1 MLDNFSIL
9 TISPF
14 VGVLN
19 EATKSIAKCFKK
31 DINRYIPIFSLVYG
45 VILGIVG
52 YYIPGLDFG
61 DNLVEAI
68 FAGLV
73 GGGAATGV
81 HQTFHQISS
90 KTDDAKSETSDINN
104 DDDDEESSSTVVP
117 EEDVLITLEDADNPE
132 DASSVNNDE
141 VDEQDNNASDT
152 TSDDAEDIQDDDSC
166 AESDETL

>member
-45 VILGIVG
+45 VLLGIAG
-52 YYIPGLDFG
+52 YYIPDLNFG
-61 DNLVEAI
+61 HNLVEAI

-104 DDDDEESSSTVVP
+104 DDDSSSTDVP
-117 EEDVLITLEDADNPE
+117 EEDELITLEDVDIPE

-141 VDEQDNNASDT
+141 NVQQDNNTSDT
-152 TSDDAEDIQDDDSC
+152 ISDDAGDIQDDDSC
-166 AESDETL
+166 TEPDETL

>member
-45 VILGIVG
+45 VLLGIAG
-52 YYIPGLDFG
+52 YYIPDLDFG
-61 DNLVEAI
+61 NNLVEAI
-68 FAGLV
+68 FVGLV

-81 HQTFHQISS
+81 HQTFHQLSS
-90 KTDDAKSETSDINN
+90 KIDDAKSETSNINN
-104 DDDDEESSSTVVP
+104 DEESSSTVVP
-117 EEDVLITLEDADNPE
+117 EEDESITLEDVDIPE
-132 DASSVNNDE
+132 DTSSVNNDE
-141 VDEQDNNASDT
+141 DEEQDNNTSDT
-152 TSDDAEDIQDDDSC
+152 ISDDAGDIQDDDSRT
-166 AESDETL
+166 ESDETL

>member
-45 VILGIVG
+45 VLLGIAG
-52 YYIPGLDFG
+52 YYIPDLNFG
-61 DNLVEAI
+61 HNLVEAI

-90 KTDDAKSETSDINN
+90 KIDDAKSETSDINN
-104 DDDDEESSSTVVP
+104 DDDSSSADVP
-117 EEDVLITLEDADNPE
+117 EEDEVITLEDADIPE
-132 DASSVNNDE
+132 DTSSVNNDE
-141 VDEQDNNASDT
+141 DEEQDNNTSDT
-152 TSDDAEDIQDDDSC
+152 ISDDAGDIQDDDSRT
-166 AESDETL
+166 ESDETL

>member
-61 DNLVEAI
+61 NNLVEAI

-104 DDDDEESSSTVVP
+104 DDEDSSSTVVP
-117 EEDVLITLEDADNPE
+117 EEDEIITLEDADIPE
-132 DASSVNNDE
+132 DTSSVNNDE
-141 VDEQDNNASDT
+141 DEEQDNNASDT
-152 TSDDAEDIQDDDSC
+152 ISDDAGDIQDDDSC
-166 AESDETL
+166 TESDETL

>member
-104 DDDDEESSSTVVP
+104 DEESSSTVVP
-117 EEDVLITLEDADNPE
+117 EEDEVITLEDADNPE

-141 VDEQDNNASDT
+141 VDEQDNNTSDT
-152 TSDDAEDIQDDDSC
+152 TSDDAEDTQDDDSC
-166 AESDETL
+166 TESDETL

>member
-90 KTDDAKSETSDINN
+90 KTDDANSETSDINN
-104 DDDDEESSSTVVP
+104 DDEDSSSTVVP
-117 EEDVLITLEDADNPE
+117 EEDEVITLEDADIPE
-132 DASSVNNDE
+132 DALSVNNDE
-141 VDEQDNNASDT
+141 DDEQDNNASDT
-152 TSDDAEDIQDDDSC
+152 TSDDAEDVQDDDSC
-166 AESDETL
+166 TESDETL

>member
-90 KTDDAKSETSDINN
+90 KRDDAKSETSDINN
-104 DDDDEESSSTVVP
+104 DDEETSSTVVP
-117 EEDVLITLEDADNPE
+117 EEDVLITLEDADIPE
-132 DASSVNNDE
+132 DASSVNNDDE
-141 VDEQDNNASDT
+141 DGEQDNNASDT
-152 TSDDAEDIQDDDSC
+152 TSDDGGNTQDDDSC
-166 AESDETL
+166 TESDETL

>member
-61 DNLVEAI
+61 NNLVEAI

-104 DDDDEESSSTVVP
+104 DDEDSSSTVVP
-117 EEDVLITLEDADNPE
+117 EEDEIITLEDADIPE

-141 VDEQDNNASDT
+141 DEEQDNNASDT
-152 TSDDAEDIQDDDSC
+152 ISDDAGDIQDDDSC
-166 AESDETL
+166 TESDETL

>member
-14 VGVLN
+14 VGILN

-45 VILGIVG
+45 VILGIAG
-52 YYIPGLDFG
+52 YYIPDLNFG
-61 DNLVEAI
+61 HNLVEAI

-90 KTDDAKSETSDINN
+90 KTDDAKSETSNTNN
-104 DDDDEESSSTVVP
+104 DDDSSSADVP
-117 EEDVLITLEDADNPE
+117 EEDEAIALEDVDISE
-132 DASSVNNDE
+132 DASSINNDE
-141 VDEQDNNASDT
+141 DVQQDNNTSDT
-152 TSDDAEDIQDDDSC
+152 ISDDAGDIQDDDSC
-166 AESDETL
+166 TESDETL

>member
-14 VGVLN
+14 VGILN

-90 KTDDAKSETSDINN
+90 KTDDANSESSDINN
-104 DDDDEESSSTVVP
+104 DDESSSTVVP
-117 EEDVLITLEDADNPE
+117 EEDEVITLEDADIPE
-132 DASSVNNDE
+132 DASSVNNDDE
-141 VDEQDNNASDT
+141 DDEQDSNASDT
-152 TSDDAEDIQDDDSC
+152 TSDDAEDVQDDDSC
-166 AESDETL
+166 TESDETL

>member
-61 DNLVEAI
+61 NNLVEAI

-104 DDDDEESSSTVVP
+104 DDEDSSSTVVP
-117 EEDVLITLEDADNPE
+117 EEDEIITLEDADIPE
-132 DASSVNNDE
+132 DTSSVNNDE
-141 VDEQDNNASDT
+141 DEEQDNNASDT
-152 TSDDAEDIQDDDSC
+152 TSDDAGDIQDDDSC
-166 AESDETL
+166 TESDETL

>member
-19 EATKSIAKCFKK
+19 EATKSVAKCFKK
-31 DINRYIPIFSLVYG
+31 DISRYIPIFSLVYG
-45 VILGIVG
+45 VILGIAG

-61 DNLVEAI
+61 HNLVEAI

-104 DDDDEESSSTVVP
+104 DEDSSSTDVP
-117 EEDVLITLEDADNPE
+117 EEDESITLEDVDIPE
-132 DASSVNNDE
+132 EASSINNDE
-141 VDEQDNNASDT
+141 DDEQDNNASDT
-152 TSDDAEDIQDDDSC
+152 ISDDAGDIQDDDSC
-166 AESDETL
+166 TESDETL

>member
-45 VILGIVG
+45 VLLGIAG
-52 YYIPGLDFG
+52 YYIPDLDFG
-61 DNLVEAI
+61 NNLVEAI

-90 KTDDAKSETSDINN
+90 KTDDAKSETSNTNN
-104 DDDDEESSSTVVP
+104 DDDSSSADVP
-117 EEDVLITLEDADNPE
+117 EEDELITLENVDIPE
-132 DASSVNNDE
+132 DTSSVNNDE
-141 VDEQDNNASDT
+141 DDEQDSNASDT
-152 TSDDAEDIQDDDSC
+152 ISDDVGDIQDDDSC
-166 AESDETL
+166 TEPDETL

>member
-19 EATKSIAKCFKK
+19 EATKTIAKCFKK

-45 VILGIVG
+45 VLLGIAG
-52 YYIPGLDFG
+52 YYIPDLDFG
-61 DNLVEAI
+61 NNLVEAI

-90 KTDDAKSETSDINN
+90 KPDDVKSETSDINN
-104 DDDDEESSSTVVP
+104 NDEDSSSTVVP
-117 EEDVLITLEDADNPE
+117 EEDELITLEDVDIPE
-132 DASSVNNDE
+132 DTSSVNNDE
-141 VDEQDNNASDT
+141 DDEQDNNASDT

-166 AESDETL
+166 TEPDETL

>member
-19 EATKSIAKCFKK
+19 EATKTIAKCFKK

-45 VILGIVG
+45 VLLGIAG
-52 YYIPGLDFG
+52 YYIPDLDFG
-61 DNLVEAI
+61 NNLVEAI

-90 KTDDAKSETSDINN
+90 KTDDVKSETSDINN
-104 DDDDEESSSTVVP
+104 NDEDSSSTVVP
-117 EEDVLITLEDADNPE
+117 EEDELITLEDVDIPE
-132 DASSVNNDE
+132 DTSSVNNDE
-141 VDEQDNNASDT
+141 DDEQDNNTSDT
-152 TSDDAEDIQDDDSC
+152 ISDDAEDIQDDDSC
-166 AESDETL
+166 TESDETL